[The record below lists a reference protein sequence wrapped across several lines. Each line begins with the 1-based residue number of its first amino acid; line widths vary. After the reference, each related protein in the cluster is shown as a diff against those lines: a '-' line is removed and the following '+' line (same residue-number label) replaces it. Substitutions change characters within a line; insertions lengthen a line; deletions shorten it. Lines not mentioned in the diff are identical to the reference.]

1 MSGIDTLEEHK
12 VVAYAR
18 NVILVGQQ
26 MGVQVANAVDNDF
39 EFSEPG
45 KQFTAEFAGER
56 KMQEVKERFQK
67 SPNNVQTRERR
78 VGHFTTHDDGE
89 VLEDRDEAETLVNM
103 SNPVIQS
110 MGAALARARDIKVI
124 TAALGNSYKGETGS
138 VAVPLP
144 AAQKIALDSWKFH
157 RGAADGDAAPTGN
170 APLTPAKVRQSKA
183 ILDNSKIK
191 GARTMLYSPDQLAL
205 MLTSKEIS
213 TDDYGMIAKLQDG
226 EISRWLGFDW
236 VLSHELPISGSTR
249 KCIAMIGDTV
259 HYRARTL
266 KRTRVTERPDLSYA
280 WYAYMRLQHGA
291 VRTQDKGVVE
301 IACLEA

>member
-1 MSGIDTLEEHK
+1 MEGVESLEQHK
-12 VVAYAR
+12 VIAYAR
-18 NVILVGQQ
+18 NVILAGQQ

-56 KMQEVKERFQK
+56 KMTEVKERFQK

-78 VGHFTTHDDGE
+78 VGHFRTFDDGE

-103 SNPVIQS
+103 SSPIVQS
-110 MGAALARARDIKVI
+110 MGAALARQRDEEVI
-124 TAALGNSYKGETGS
+124 AAAIGNSYKGETGS
-138 VAVPLP
+138 TTVALP
-144 AAQKIALDSWKFH
+144 ASQKIAINSWKFH
-157 RGAADGDAAPTGN
+157 RGAADGDSAPTGN
-170 APLTPAKVRQSKA
+170 APLTPAKVRHAKN
-183 ILDNSKIK
+183 ILDNSKIR
-191 GARTMLYSPDQLAL
+191 GRRIMLYSPDQLNL
-205 MLTSKEIS
+205 MLTSKEVS
-213 TDDYGMIAKLQDG
+213 TEDYGMIAKLEDG
-226 EISRWLGFDW
+226 EINRWLGFDW
-236 VLSHELPISGSTR
+236 VRSDQLPIAGNVR

-266 KRTRVTERPDLSYA
+266 KRTRITERPDLSYA

-301 IACLEA
+301 IACDES